1 MTSLLARDHGLS
13 LHSENDALDILSSGM
28 SGCVFFPEDLHPE
41 YFDLSNQLAGNTFQ
55 KFINY
60 GFRIAIVLPVEHG
73 FGDRIDELIHDHRSH
88 PCVRFFNSERE
99 ALEWLD

>member
-41 YFDLSNQLAGNTFQ
+41 FFDLSNQLAGNTFQ

-88 PCVRFFNSERE
+88 PCVRFFTSERE